1 MEEHVEMIRRL
12 MLAINRVDG
21 AYYYFSKKMGMK
33 VNTLTLLYALDD
45 GKPHSQKQISQD
57 WLVPKTTLNTN
68 VKELA
73 EAGYVTLCPEAGT
86 REKTIALTKE
96 GMELAEKLMEKLYE
110 AEEIAMEKTIRRF
123 SPEFVKAMEYFAD
136 DICNEFDR
144 IPPAGGKEKA
154 E

>member
-1 MEEHVEMIRRL
+1 MEGHVEMIRRL

-73 EAGYVTLCPEAGT
+73 EAGYVTLCPEIHSAAIT
-86 REKTIALTKE
+86 
-96 GMELAEKLMEKLYE
+96 
-110 AEEIAMEKTIRRF
+110 
-123 SPEFVKAMEYFAD
+123 
-136 DICNEFDR
+136 
-144 IPPAGGKEKA
+144 PAANARMGSK
-154 E
+154 

>member
-1 MEEHVEMIRRL
+1 MEGHVEMIRRL

-73 EAGYVTLCPEAGT
+73 E
-86 REKTIALTKE
+86 
-96 GMELAEKLMEKLYE
+96 KLMEKLYE
-110 AEEIAMEKTIRRF
+110 AEETAMEKTLKQF

-136 DICNEFDR
+136 GICDEFDR
-144 IPPAGGKEKA
+144 ILPADGKGAA